1 MRFSGVLWSVLG
13 TCLLAANLQA
23 NSITSILVGSTSGG
37 PVQEFS
43 TSGSST
49 GTSFGDANA
58 TAAAFDGMG
67 DVFAIQPGD
76 NSSTISEYDS
86 TNQLVT
92 SFLFNS
98 GISNGF
104 GFPGF
109 LDSIVYGGNSTFW
122 VAGYNGFVYHI
133 NSSGG
138 LLSSFDSGNANTA
151 VTTDGTSLY
160 TTSGY
165 GNGLINIWTPSGS
178 QTGMILTPFQDTL
191 GIGYDATTQSL
202 YIGGSDVVSQLDLN
216 GNLLNTLSISGANT
230 AIDVGTLGNTPP
242 PPPTV
247 PEPGTW
253 ALCFGGLGLLG
264 VWRVRRAARIA
275 GN

>member
-1 MRFSGVLWSVLG
+1 MRFSGILWSVLG

-23 NSITSILVGSTSGG
+23 SSILVGASGGG

-43 TSGSST
+43 TSGSLL
-49 GTSFGDANA
+49 GSFGSSSS

-67 DVFAIQPGD
+67 DVFTIEAGD
-76 NSSTISEYDS
+76 TSSTISEYNS
-86 TNQLVT
+86 TNQLIT

-98 GISNGF
+98 GINNSF

-109 LDSIVYGGNSTFW
+109 LDSIVYGGSSTFW
-122 VAGYNGFVYHI
+122 VAGYNGIVYHI
-133 NSSGG
+133 NSTGG

-160 TTSGY
+160 TTSGF
-165 GNGLINIWTPSGS
+165 GNGLIYQWTPSGTQLNS
-178 QTGMILTPFQDTL
+178 IFTPLPDTL
-191 GIGYDATTQSL
+191 GIGYDSTTQSL
-202 YIGGSDVVSQLDLN
+202 FVGGSDVVSQLDLS
-216 GNLLNTLSISGANT
+216 GNLLNSLSIAGVNS
-230 AIDVGTLGNTPP
+230 AIDVGTLGSSGPPP

-247 PEPGTW
+247 PEPSTW

-264 VWRVRRAARIA
+264 VWRVRRAAQIK
-275 GN
+275 